1 MNKEKLDILVEN
13 GDVDALSE
21 ELNFVRSMYR
31 SGDITPAEYA
41 SKSAL
46 LESLIDKACDNQDD
60 E

>member
-41 SKSAL
+41 SESAL
-46 LESLIDKACDNQDD
+46 LESPIDKACDNQDD